1 MVQEKFIL
9 NHFCSLFLL
18 LAVFKVWYNIGY
30 NKSTADNLEEA

>member
-9 NHFCSLFLL
+9 NHFCSLFL
-18 LAVFKVWYNIGY
+18 FGY